1 MKDTLKTLKY
11 MFCSDMKGF
20 LASLIEEVSKSFV
33 IIHIKGALPGEDWSF
48 TRFTSCN
55 KFSSLRRPKQH

>member
-20 LASLIEEVSKSFV
+20 PASLIEEVSKSFV
-33 IIHIKGALPGEDWSF
+33 IIHIKGGMAGENERTF
-48 TRFTSCN
+48 GRRFT
-55 KFSSLRRPKQH
+55 HH